1 MRKIKHQEEMNCL
14 NLHRYKIKYLGLK
27 FRTRGHKL
35 CFDDFNFFFIFQ
47 VLALKRSPNTILCGK
62 MAKTDS
68 KETGKDR
75 PYNFYQQKVCEKYL
89 YQYFRA
95 KIF

>member
-35 CFDDFNFFFIFQ
+35 CFDDFNFFFY
-47 VLALKRSPNTILCGK
+47 ILGTSFKEITQHYSMWKNGK
-62 MAKTDS
+62 N
-68 KETGKDR
+68 G
-75 PYNFYQQKVCEKYL
+75 
-89 YQYFRA
+89 
-95 KIF
+95 